1 MTLISRFRPIHQ
13 GITATRTVLVDGP
26 LVFNLGK
33 ASRGERP
40 FDFHRGAPLRFGVLP
55 RHGTA
60 ADAVWVDAECCFAY
74 HGVSL
79 CIACAS
85 MPNILMTIRNRSRQL
100 LGRPAAPRPVRFPS
114 SGRSVCKA

>member
-1 MTLISRFRPIHQ
+1 MRALTRADAGLTDDEQ

-55 RHGTA
+55 RRGTA
-60 ADAVWVDAECCFAY
+60 ADTVWVDAECCFAY
-74 HGVSL
+74 HGAPYL
-79 CIACAS
+79 
-85 MPNILMTIRNRSRQL
+85 LMLIV
-100 LGRPAAPRPVRFPS
+100 APRC
-114 SGRSVCKA
+114 GLC